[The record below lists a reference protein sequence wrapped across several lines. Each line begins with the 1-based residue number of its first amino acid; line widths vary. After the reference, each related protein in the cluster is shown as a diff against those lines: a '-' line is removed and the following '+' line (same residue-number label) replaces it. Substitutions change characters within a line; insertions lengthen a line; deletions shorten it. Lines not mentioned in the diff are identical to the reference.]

1 MRTIVYR
8 ACGFCLVATASVWGA
23 IVANAADDKALPPAV
38 GDKADDF
45 TLADLKG
52 NKVSLSELTERGP
65 VALVVLR
72 GYVGGTC
79 PFCTRQFSELIGAA
93 KKFEKAGATV
103 AVIYPGTALDLKTH
117 AKQFIGAQRLP
128 KSFRFLL
135 DPDFQ
140 FANAYHVRSQ
150 APGDTAYP
158 ASFVIDGDDVV
169 RFAQVGRSAIDRAS
183 AATLL
188 EALPD
193 SK

>member
-1 MRTIVYR
+1 MRTIVYS
-8 ACGFCLVATASVWGA
+8 ACGVCLVAVVSVCGGL
-23 IVANAADDKALPPAV
+23 VSYAADGKALPPAV

-45 TLADLKG
+45 TFSDLKG
-52 NKVSLSELTERGP
+52 NKVALSDLTDRGS

-103 AVIYPGTALDLKTH
+103 VVIYPGTALDLEMH
-117 AKQFIGAQRLP
+117 AKQFIGVQRLP

-135 DPDFQ
+135 DPDFE

-158 ASFVIDGDDVV
+158 ASFVIDRNAVV
-169 RFAQVGRSAIDRAS
+169 RFAHVGRSPTDRTS
-183 AATLL
+183 VATLL
-188 EALPD
+188 ESLPGI
-193 SK
+193 K